1 MAAKS
6 VDNTRNGAHD
16 LKTTLVTIVLI
27 VSLAGCGGGETPPAQ
42 KARTDG
48 VHILNGKLT
57 LEGRGVHLP
66 CRRADLES
74 LIGKAARQQSFAV
87 EGKQAPV
94 NVYTWDDL
102 GIYAHERP
110 GRNLVTQLSFVLDR
124 REKTVN
130 PSDLDQIWPAKN
142 YERAVVL
149 EFVEIKRELTPDELN
164 KELKDPSLVRSDRF
178 PFTWT
183 ADSRDLRVKVL
194 TQNGGR
200 SILEVS
206 VGSGD

>member
-1 MAAKS
+1 MKS
-6 VDNTRNGAHD
+6 TIWI
-16 LKTTLVTIVLI
+16 TLSAVF
-27 VSLAGCGGGETPPAQ
+27 LAGCGGDAPPP
-42 KARTDG
+42 REPRNVG
-48 VHILNGKLT
+48 VHILDGKLT
-57 LEGRGVHLP
+57 LDGRRVHLP
-66 CRRADLES
+66 CRRADFES
-74 LIGKAARQQSFAV
+74 MVGKASRQQSFAA

-102 GIYAHERP
+102 GLYAHERP

-130 PSDLDQIWPAKN
+130 PSDLDKIWPAKDF
-142 YERAVVL
+142 ERPVVL
-149 EFVEIKRELTPDELN
+149 EFVEIKRDATPEQLN
-164 KELKDPSLVRSDRF
+164 AELKDQPLTRSERF

-183 ADSRDLRVKVL
+183 ADSRGLRVKVL
-194 TQNGGR
+194 TQNGGK

>member
-1 MAAKS
+1 LAAKS
-6 VDNTRNGAHD
+6 SKYRNGVHD
-16 LKTTLVTIVLI
+16 LKTTFWPIVLI
-27 VSLAGCGGGETPPAQ
+27 VSLAGCGGGESSTSP

-57 LEGRGVHLP
+57 LDGRGVHLP

-74 LIGKAARQQSFAV
+74 LLGKASRQQSFAA

-94 NVYTWDDL
+94 NVYTWDDF

-142 YERAVVL
+142 YQRPVVL
-149 EFVEIKRELTPDELN
+149 EFVEIKRERTPEELN
-164 KELKDPSLVRSDRF
+164 DQLKDQPLVRSDKF

-183 ADSRDLRVKVL
+183 ADSRDVRVKVL
-194 TQNGGR
+194 TQNGGK